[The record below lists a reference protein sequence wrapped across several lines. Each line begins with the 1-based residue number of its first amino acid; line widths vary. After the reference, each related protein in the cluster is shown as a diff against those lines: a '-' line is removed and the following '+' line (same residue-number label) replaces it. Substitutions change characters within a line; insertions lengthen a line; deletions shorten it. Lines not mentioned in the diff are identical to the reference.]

1 MERGQK
7 NEMGEG
13 TGEDKIGKGRQFKYD
28 HQTEIQK

>member
-7 NEMGEG
+7 IEG
-13 TGEDKIGKGRQFKYD
+13 TGEGKISKGRQFKYD